1 MEITK
6 EAMGLAGMNPVMG
19 ISSNVGS
26 FIINVTNHDKDL
38 DDDNNWKDGIGLTKS
53 LDMDDNLYGIDK
65 NGKFFAKH
73 KFDVMKRKDIVEAY
87 ECVDDMSDI
96 FYMINEELNMPYE
109 DRPSHPRNFI
119 YTLATGHEMLTE
131 DQMKFDDKLKPL
143 DEGII
148 SKFKNAFKIGKY
160 KDFIF
165 YEVKEAGT
173 EKYSSEGG
181 AYFYADNEGEKPEY
195 IKERN
200 GSLHNATL
208 HFIQLELD
216 KSDLKNITKAQFNK
230 LKNMKMC
237 VYTASTKL
245 FKIKK
250 RDKYNKMLTYAV
262 PFNQMKK
269 EVYSFPD
276 LIKAADIQVIDI
288 KSDGKKLKQLDDI
301 IKNLLK
307 IAGEFG
313 PQFKKSIS
321 FNKEEIDREEKQ
333 RFIGDSA
340 KDKLPI
346 LCYDIWD
353 FSKTA
358 RADDVIQQYTG
369 LTNKYFAA
377 CNKYLSPFGYK
388 LDFYD
393 GDWDD
398 GWYCIKKTGKS
409 IHESLAVGIELPKAS
424 AVASGHAGT
433 YGAYTRDQKTNTR
446 KPYIPDTTL
455 PQGTGRKIG
464 TDVMTDESARFVLE
478 RDPDDWRN
486 PLNEQTG
493 FHRY

>member
-19 ISSNVGS
+19 ISSKAGS
-26 FIINVTNHDKDL
+26 FIVNVTNHDKDL
-38 DDDNNWKDGIGLTKS
+38 DDDTDWKDGIGLTKS

-87 ECVDDMSDI
+87 ECADDMDDV
-96 FYMINEELNMPYE
+96 FYMIQEELNMPYE
-109 DRPSHPRNFI
+109 ERPSHPRNFI
-119 YTLATGHEMLTE
+119 YTLATGHEMITE
-131 DQMKFDDKLKPL
+131 DQMKFDNKLKPL

-148 SKFKNAFKIGKY
+148 SKFKKAFGLGNF
-160 KDFIF
+160 KDFIY
-165 YEVKEAGT
+165 YEVIEAGT
-173 EKYSSEGG
+173 EKYSKGG
-181 AYFYADNEGEKPEY
+181 ACFFSSTAGSKPEY
-195 IKERN
+195 VKEDN
-200 GSLHNATL
+200 GSLHSAVL
-208 HFIQLELD
+208 KFIEVELN
-216 KSDLKNITKAQFNK
+216 KRDLKNITTAQFNK
-230 LKNMKMC
+230 LKNKKMC
-237 VYTASTKL
+237 VYSASTKF
-245 FKIKK
+245 FKNSKK
-250 RDKYNKMLTYAV
+250 EPDWYRL

-269 EVYSFPD
+269 EEYSFPD
-276 LIKAADIQVIDI
+276 LIKIAGVQVIDI

-301 IKNLLK
+301 IKNLIK

-321 FNKEEIDREEKQ
+321 INREGIDREEKQ
-333 RFIGDSA
+333 RFIAGQ
-340 KDKLPI
+340 DKKQLPI
-346 LCYDIWD
+346 ICYDIWD

-358 RADDVIQQYTG
+358 RSDDVIHQYTD

-388 LDFYD
+388 FEFYD

-398 GWYCIKKTGKS
+398 GWYCIEKTGKFM
-409 IHESLAVGIELPKAS
+409 HESLAVGIELPKTSS
-424 AVASGHAGT
+424 AISGHAGT
-433 YGAYTRDQKTNTR
+433 FGAYTRDKKTNTR

-464 TDVMTDESARFVLE
+464 TDVMTDESAKFVLKE
-478 RDPDDWRN
+478 DTNDWRN

-493 FHRY
+493 FHKNRF